1 MTSPAFPS
9 IVDTTELWLMFRTV
23 ASESFFAELQPA
35 SGPGSRSGIFS
46 IAMVIWLMLYQRLH
60 SKGTLV
66 AALQVMTRLGQSG
79 HLRLAH
85 PCKRIREGNIS
96 ANTGGYCQARQKLP
110 MPVVKTVSNHIFD
123 QLRQQLR
130 DPSHSG
136 PPVYVIDGTTLR
148 LRHER
153 DLVEA
158 FPPGHNQHGGNH
170 WPVLLMVAFHD
181 VYTGLAAQP
190 SWGAMYGP
198 KAVSEQSLAEQA
210 LDRLPADA
218 IVLADG
224 NFGIFAFVHAVQK
237 SQRPILARLT
247 ASRARK
253 ILGNTTPSPGK
264 RRKVTWLPSIY
275 ERRAHPDLPP
285 EASVEG
291 WVVVSQN
298 PARPTEMLYLFTTLD
313 WTPARILELYKLRW
327 NIETDLRSLKRTIGL
342 HQINGRAK
350 AMVEKELLLAVSAYN
365 LVRAV
370 IAIAACR
377 EGLPARQFSF
387 SVSQDAVM
395 AAWSDLQQAT
405 TTDDYNREMEL
416 LLFFVSKAKLPKR
429 SGSRSYPREIW
440 GRGGHFPFRRSIPA
454 TESGQ

>member
-1 MTSPAFPS
+1 MTSPASPS

-130 DPSHSG
+130 DPAHSG

-158 FPPGHNQHGGNH
+158 FPPELVRSH
-170 WPVLLMVAFHD
+170 
-181 VYTGLAAQP
+181 
-190 SWGAMYGP
+190 
-198 KAVSEQSLAEQA
+198 
-210 LDRLPADA
+210 DRLRDAKDQLELRVEERTKALASTNQRLEEEIAVRREAECKADA
-218 IVLADG
+218 A
-224 NFGIFAFVHAVQK
+224 N
-237 SQRPILARLT
+237 
-247 ASRARK
+247 
-253 ILGNTTPSPGK
+253 
-264 RRKVTWLPSIY
+264 
-275 ERRAHPDLPP
+275 
-285 EASVEG
+285 
-291 WVVVSQN
+291 
-298 PARPTEMLYLFTTLD
+298 
-313 WTPARILELYKLRW
+313 
-327 NIETDLRSLKRTIGL
+327 
-342 HQINGRAK
+342 
-350 AMVEKELLLAVSAYN
+350 
-365 LVRAV
+365 
-370 IAIAACR
+370 
-377 EGLPARQFSF
+377 
-387 SVSQDAVM
+387 
-395 AAWSDLQQAT
+395 
-405 TTDDYNREMEL
+405 
-416 LLFFVSKAKLPKR
+416 KAKSEFLANMSHELRTPM
-429 SGSRSYPREIW
+429 
-440 GRGGHFPFRRSIPA
+440 
-454 TESGQ
+454 